1 MILLVVDLIC
11 MVLQAF
17 GIDTVQNWDCLSG
30 ATFIE
35 FLVETIM
42 CAAYFGLPIVGE
54 FHGSDKI
61 YRPEPP
67 MKIEQGTLGFAW
79 DGDDKNWRTL
89 IFYVKNDKDNGQ
101 SICKY
106 ENTTGDDAVGSAYDH
121 FVPLKKDD
129 VYFDKNGHMH
139 IKESVAKAL

>member
-1 MILLVVDLIC
+1 MTQRIFDKNNPQDMKDLFDILPDDVEYVYQL
-11 MVLQAF
+11 AF
-17 GIDTVQNWDCLSG
+17 PDG
-30 ATFIE
+30 
-35 FLVETIM
+35 TIGCYSSNM
-42 CAAYFGLPIVGE
+42 RANLPIVVK

-67 MKIEQGTLGFAW
+67 MEQGTVGFAW
-79 DGDDKNWRTL
+79 DDDDKDWRPL
-89 IFYVKNDKDNGQ
+89 MFYVKNNKDNGQ
-101 SICKY
+101 NICKY
-106 ENTTGDDAVGSAYDH
+106 GNTTGDDTFGAAYDH